1 MIDLLVLQASNG
13 LTSKAD
19 GKDKLLA
26 TLQYV
31 FMFLSGGQPGIAKDL
46 QVKVAAARKVFRF
59 MKPVETLTPLLKEPY
74 LPGVKALHQ
83 ELLPKIRSLCMA
95 AYFTFDHLVW
105 LGSVNIVKDKLLL
118 ERCQK
123 ASLWGWL
130 LGSVSTITLE
140 SFSLSDGTMVVKR
153 APGEDDQTWKAR
165 RAELCA
171 STHKK
176 MLVLIHAIVQAL
188 LAVGLLQ
195 LRPFKPRLTAT
206 FGIMASVL
214 NCYMLAPPW
223 SSLQLQPK
231 VPVKLE

>member
-1 MIDLLVLQASNG
+1 M
-13 LTSKAD
+13 
-19 GKDKLLA
+19 
-26 TLQYV
+26 
-31 FMFLSGGQPGIAKDL
+31 
-46 QVKVAAARKVFRF
+46 
-59 MKPVETLTPLLKEPY
+59 
-74 LPGVKALHQ
+74 
-83 ELLPKIRSLCMA
+83 
-95 AYFTFDHLVW
+95 
-105 LGSVNIVKDKLLL
+105 
-118 ERCQK
+118 
-123 ASLWGWL
+123 WGWL

-165 RAELCA
+165 RAELSA

-176 MLVLIHAIVQAL
+176 MLVLIHAIVQVCAAPRSCTGCNVRAPRTRYRKQCLHATGGALLQAL

>member
-1 MIDLLVLQASNG
+1 MTDLFVLQVSNG

-31 FMFLSGGQPGIAKDL
+31 LMFLSGGQPGLAKDL
-46 QVKVAAARKVFRF
+46 QAKVAAARKVFRI

-74 LPGVKALHQ
+74 LPGKKSLHQ
-83 ELLPKIRSLCMA
+83 ELLPKIRSVCMA

-105 LGSVNIVKDKLLL
+105 LGSVNVIKDKALL

-130 LGSVSTITLE
+130 LGSVSTIALE
-140 SFSLSDGTMVVKR
+140 SLSLSDGTMVVKR
-153 APGEDDQTWKAR
+153 VPGEDDQAWQIR
-165 RAELCA
+165 RAELSA

-176 MLVLIHAIVQAL
+176 MLVLIHAVTQAL
-188 LAVGLLQ
+188 LAIGLLQ
-195 LRPFKPRLTAT
+195 IRPFKPRLTAT
-206 FGIMASVL
+206 FGVLASVL
-214 NCYMLAPPW
+214 NCYMLSPPW
-223 SSLQLQPK
+223 PSLKPQVKAAIK
-231 VPVKLE
+231 VA